1 MLTKKRPMFTGSVR
15 RMSEMSTTASQASR
29 SIDPFGFVTHGLMIA
44 GLLLALIAGPARSEE
59 KIIESHGYSYFGDLK
74 YPADFK
80 HFDYVNPD
88 APKGGEISIAVSG
101 TFNSLN
107 PYTRKGKATGTQIWT
122 IYESLLGDG
131 PADAYGE
138 AYGLLA
144 ERLEYD
150 EGKTWAI
157 FYMRPEAR
165 FSDGTPVTAH
175 DVVFS
180 HYLFIE
186 QGLPSYALAVKK
198 RILSAEA
205 LDDHTVKFTFA
216 DDISRRSLIDQ
227 VGGTPVFSKKWYD
240 ETGARL
246 DESRLTYSPGSG
258 PYIVDE
264 FDVGRRITYKR
275 NPDYWG
281 WHLPQNVG
289 RHNYDRIRVE
299 YFADDSASFEAFKGG
314 VYTLRT
320 EGDPKKWATSYD
332 FPAAQRGDVV
342 VTTLPDGTPPTP
354 TGLVFNMRRAVLKDK
369 RVREALSLAF
379 NFEWTNASLQYDLFA
394 QRHSFV
400 QNAPHEAMGPPEGKE
415 LEFLK
420 SLGDLVPP
428 ELLSEPAVMAHT
440 SKPDRPQDRRNLR
453 RALKILSDAGWN
465 VDDMGKLRND
475 KGRTLNISLLLP
487 ASVSSTLSAAVET
500 YVQSLQRMGVNATFD
515 QIDDAQYT
523 LRTRDFDYDIIYDGY
538 SSFLASGTGLMQMY
552 GSDEAA
558 ISLFNPAG
566 LASPLVDEI
575 IKRSL
580 ETDNREDEQTALMAL
595 DRVLRWER
603 FMIPMWFKDK
613 YWVAYWNMYEYPE
626 EIPPLDL
633 GILDFWWINA
643 DREAAL
649 RASGALR

>member
-1 MLTKKRPMFTGSVR
+1 MQEAKSSARKVIPSPKGLLTRGV
-15 RMSEMSTTASQASR
+15 
-29 SIDPFGFVTHGLMIA
+29 LMA
-44 GLLLALIAGPARSEE
+44 GLALAGLVGPVAGEE
-59 KIIESHGYSYFGDLK
+59 KIIISHGYSYFGELK

-80 HFDYVNPD
+80 HFDYVNPQ
-88 APKGGEISIAVSG
+88 APKGGEIAIGVSG

-122 IYESLLGDG
+122 LYESLLGDG

-144 ERLEYD
+144 ESLEYD
-150 EGKTWAI
+150 EGKTWVI
-157 FYMRPEAR
+157 FHMRKEAK

-180 HYLFIE
+180 HNLFIE

-205 LDDHTVKFTFA
+205 LDDHRVKFTFA
-216 DDISRRSLIDQ
+216 EGISRRSLIDQ

-258 PYIVDE
+258 PYVVDE

-281 WHLPQNVG
+281 WHLPRNVG
-289 RHNYDRIRVE
+289 RHNYDRIRIE

-314 VYTLRT
+314 LYTLRT
-320 EGDPKKWATSYD
+320 EGDPKKWATSYG
-332 FPAAQRGDVV
+332 FPAAKKGDVKV
-342 VTTLPDGTPPTP
+342 VELPDGTPPTP
-354 TGLVFNMRRAVLKDK
+354 TGLVFNMRRDLLKDR

-400 QNAPHEAMGPPEGKE
+400 ENAPHQAKDLPEGAE
-415 LEFLK
+415 LDFLET
-420 SLGDLVPP
+420 LGNLVPQDI
-428 ELLSEPAVMAHT
+428 LTTPAVMAHA

-453 RALKILSDAGWN
+453 KALKMLGEAGWN
-465 VDDMGKLRND
+465 VDDSGKLRNAQ
-475 KGRTLNISLLLP
+475 GQTLDIKLLLP

-500 YVQSLQRMGVNATFD
+500 YVRSLQRMGVNAKFD

-538 SSFLASGTGLMQMY
+538 RSFLASGTGLMQMY

-580 ETDNREDEQTALMAL
+580 ETGTREDELTALMAL

-603 FMIPMWFKDK
+603 FMVPMWYKDK
-613 YWVAYWNMYEYPE
+613 YWVAYWNMYEHPE
-626 EIPPLDL
+626 NIPPLDL
-633 GILDFWWINA
+633 GILDFWWINP
-643 DREAAL
+643 DKEAAL

>member
-1 MLTKKRPMFTGSVR
+1 MTEQARSGFRTLPRGLLTGGAMV
-15 RMSEMSTTASQASR
+15 A
-29 SIDPFGFVTHGLMIA
+29 GLM
-44 GLLLALIAGPARSEE
+44 LALFSGPVTGEE
-59 KIIESHGYSYFGDLK
+59 KVIESHGYSYFGELS
-74 YPADFK
+74 YPPDFR
-80 HFDYVNPD
+80 HFNYVNPD
-88 APKGGEISIAVSG
+88 APKGGEISLGVSG

-122 IYESLLGDG
+122 LYESLLGDG

-138 AYGLLA
+138 YYGLLA
-144 ERLEYD
+144 ERVEYD

-205 LDDHTVKFTFA
+205 LDDHTVRFTFA
-216 DDISRRSLIDQ
+216 EDISRRSLIDQ
-227 VGGTPVFSKKWYD
+227 VGGTPVFSKKWYE

-258 PYIVDE
+258 PYVVDE
-264 FDVGRRITYKR
+264 VDVGRRITYKR

-281 WHLPQNVG
+281 KDLPRNVG
-289 RHNYDRIRVE
+289 RHNYDRIRIE
-299 YFADDSASFEAFKGG
+299 YFGDEAAAFEAFKGG
-314 VYTLRT
+314 LYTIRT
-320 EGDPKKWATSYD
+320 EGDPKKWATSYS
-332 FPAAQRGDVV
+332 FPAVKRGQVIKAE
-342 VTTLPDGTPPTP
+342 LFDGTPPTP
-354 TGLVFNMRRAVLKDK
+354 VGLVFNMRREKLQDR
-369 RVREALSLAF
+369 RVREALGLAF

-394 QRHSFV
+394 QRQSFV
-400 QNAPHEAMGPPEGKE
+400 QNAPHEAKGLPEGAE
-415 LEFLK
+415 LDFLK
-420 SLGDLVPP
+420 SLETPVP
-428 ELLSEPAVMAHT
+428 EALLSEPAVMAHV

-453 RALKILSDAGWN
+453 RALKVFAEAGWN
-465 VDDMGKLRND
+465 VDD
-475 KGRTLNISLLLP
+475 KGRLRDEAGETLDINFLLP

-500 YVQSLQRMGVNATFD
+500 YVQSLQRMGVNATLD

-523 LRTRDFDYDIIYDGY
+523 LRERDFDYDMIYDGY
-538 SSFLASGTGLMQMY
+538 ATFLASGTGLMQRF

-580 ETDNREDEQTALMAL
+580 ETENRADEQTALMAL

-603 FMIPMWFKDK
+603 FMVPTWYKDK
-613 YWVAYWNMYEYPE
+613 YWVAYWDMYEHPE

-633 GILDFWWINA
+633 GILDFWWINPEK
-643 DREAAL
+643 EAAL
-649 RASGALR
+649 KASGMLR

>member
-1 MLTKKRPMFTGSVR
+1 MHRAMSKAQSVDSAPWGVILQGV
-15 RMSEMSTTASQASR
+15 MM
-29 SIDPFGFVTHGLMIA
+29 A
-44 GLLLALIAGPARSEE
+44 GLVLALIAGPVRGDD
-59 KIIESHGYSYFGDLK
+59 KIIKSHGYSYFGELK

-80 HFDYVNPD
+80 HFNYVNPD
-88 APKGGEISIAVSG
+88 APKGGELAISVSG

-138 AYGLLA
+138 SYGLLA
-144 ERLEYD
+144 ESLEYD
-150 EGKTWAI
+150 EGKTWVI
-157 FYMRPEAR
+157 FHMRPEAK

-180 HYLFIE
+180 HNLFIE

-216 DDISRRSLIDQ
+216 EGISRRSLIDQ
-227 VGGTPVFSKKWYD
+227 VGGTPVFSKKWYE

-246 DESRLTYSPGSG
+246 DESRLTHSPGSG
-258 PYIVDE
+258 PYVADE
-264 FDVGRRITYKR
+264 VVVGRRVTYKR

-281 WHLPQNVG
+281 KDLPRNVG
-289 RHNYDRIRVE
+289 RHNFDKIRIE
-299 YFADDSASFEAFKGG
+299 YFADDSTAFENFKTG
-314 VYTLRT
+314 TFLLRS
-320 EGDPKKWATSYD
+320 ESDPKKWATSYD
-332 FPAAQRGDVV
+332 FPAVQKGNVKVV
-342 VTTLPDGTPPTP
+342 ELPDGTPPTP
-354 TGLVFNMRRAVLKDK
+354 SGLVFNMRRDNMKDK

-379 NFEWTNASLQYDLFA
+379 NFEWTNASLQYGLFA

-400 QNAPHEAMGPPEGKE
+400 ENAPHMAKGTPEGAE
-415 LEFLK
+415 LEFFK
-420 SLGDLVPP
+420 SLKAEVPQ
-428 ELLSEPAVMAHT
+428 EILTEPAVMAHT
-440 SKPDRPQDRRNLR
+440 SKPARPQDRRNLR
-453 RALKILSDAGWN
+453 KALKMLSDAGWT
-465 VDDMGKLRND
+465 VDD
-475 KGRTLNISLLLP
+475 KGRLRNAEGKTLDVTILLP

-500 YVQSLQRMGVNATFD
+500 YAQSLTRMGVNASFD
-515 QIDDAQYT
+515 QIDSAQYT
-523 LRTRDFDYDIIYDGY
+523 LRTRDFDYDMIYDGY
-538 SSFLASGTGLMQMY
+538 RSFLASGTGLMQMY

-580 ETDNREDEQTALMAL
+580 ETTNREDEMTALMAL
-595 DRVLRWER
+595 DRVLRHER
-603 FMIPMWFKDK
+603 FMIPMWYKDK
-613 YWVAYWNMYEYPE
+613 YWVAYWNMYEHPE

-633 GILDFWWINA
+633 GILDFWWVNPEK
-643 DREAAL
+643 EAAL
-649 RASGALR
+649 KASGALR